1 MLKKN
6 INVKN
11 KIKPK
16 TLTHPQNYY
25 FTFPSVLSSSPP
37 SIHIRWPCQAQV
49 RWIWPVMVGHGWI
62 YWGWVAH
69 NISGMGCSQKGWYS
83 LCQHLPLALS
93 VQHGRS
99 HRQHRLLSFFV
110 NFFYQS
116 YSCFWNVMAG
126 EENKKTKKLTNRNK
140 TKTNYSYF
148 WNEMAGG

>member
-62 YWGWVAH
+62 YMGDGLPTIYGGWVAH
-69 NISGMGCSQKGWYS
+69 NISGMGCPEKGWYS

-93 VQHGRS
+93 VQRGCS
-99 HRQHRLLSFFV
+99 HRQHHRLLSFFH
-110 NFFYQS
+110 NFFINQKD
-116 YSCFWNVMAG
+116 
-126 EENKKTKKLTNRNK
+126 NKNN
-140 TKTNYSYF
+140 
-148 WNEMAGG
+148 